1 MEFQKVL
8 GIFDN
13 KMKTLIQV
21 GRFGGLRHLWVDNA
35 GPHSQVSINTTQR
48 QMVNDKVICRNFQTK
63 LFSAPP
69 LSSTGPHFI
78 ARSAD
83 W

>member
-13 KMKTLIQV
+13 MMENRIQV
-21 GRFGGLRHLWVDNA
+21 GRFGGLRHLWVDHA
-35 GPHSQVSINTTQR
+35 GPHSQVSKNTTQR
-48 QMVNDKVICRNFQTK
+48 WMVNDKVICKSFQTK
-63 LFSAPP
+63 FFSAPP

>member
-1 MEFQKVL
+1 MYTYADEIEVPYMEFEKML

-13 KMKTLIQV
+13 MMKTRNQV

-48 QMVNDKVICRNFQTK
+48 
-63 LFSAPP
+63 
-69 LSSTGPHFI
+69 
-78 ARSAD
+78 
-83 W
+83 

>member
-21 GRFGGLRHLWVDNA
+21 GRFGGLRHLWVDHA
-35 GPHSQVSINTTQR
+35 GPHSQVSKNTTQHYMINKHR
-48 QMVNDKVICRNFQTK
+48 KNCECCPGHS
-63 LFSAPP
+63 L
-69 LSSTGPHFI
+69 LL
-78 ARSAD
+78 
-83 W
+83 

>member
-13 KMKTLIQV
+13 MMENHIQV

-48 QMVNDKVICRNFQTK
+48 
-63 LFSAPP
+63 
-69 LSSTGPHFI
+69 
-78 ARSAD
+78 
-83 W
+83 